1 MFWMNYFNELIDILI
16 FIKKINIESLLI
28 INIKGNKNN
37 EFE

>member
-16 FIKKINIESLLI
+16 FNKKINIESLLI
-28 INIKGNKNN
+28 INFKGNKNN

>member
-16 FIKKINIESLLI
+16 FNKKINIESLLI

-37 EFE
+37 ELE